1 MKVPAMPRL
10 LLAALAIAVA
20 LSAAPGHAD
29 AERASF
35 FVIDAIKGDNGEIAN
50 GTLAAQHGST
60 AAVRELGA
68 ALVRDHSATK
78 AAAIAAGGQEGVGT
92 PTDMTAPARHLQ
104 RQLLRLSGPE
114 FDRVFLKALIKDH
127 RKAIAKFEEQRRS
140 GDAVTRKLA
149 EDALPHLS
157 EHLQVALS
165 LQSGG

>member
-1 MKVPAMPRL
+1 MKVSAMLRFF
-10 LLAALAIAVA
+10 LAALALAA
-20 LSAAPGHAD
+20 MLSAAPGYAD

-35 FVIDAIKGDNGEIAN
+35 FVIDAIKGDNGAIAN

-68 ALVRDHSATK
+68 TLVRDHSASK
-78 AAAIAAGGQEGVGT
+78 AEAIAAGDQVGVGT